1 MTLHTPLCRLLGID
15 WPIFCAPMGFVTG
28 AELAAAVCDAGGL
41 GIMSFNRNPPE
52 VLRGG
57 IRRIRELTD
66 RPFGVNML
74 LPAKVDDHVAVCL
87 EEKVPLLSLFWGD
100 PAPFVEPAH
109 RAGVKVIHQ
118 VGSVAEARAAA
129 DAGVDII
136 IAQGVEAGG
145 HVRGNVSTIALVPRV
160 VDAVEPIPVVAAGGI
175 TDARGLVAVLALG
188 AQAAAFGTRFLA
200 STEALTHPEYQ
211 RKIIDASEEDTVR
224 TTLFGYTWPNA
235 PHRTLRTRFVE
246 EWRDQEA
253 RGNEARPDEPVIG
266 ETRIGGETVP
276 VRRFMSYTPSRETS
290 GDIESMALYAGQGV
304 GLVREVKPA
313 GEIVKELVAGARAI
327 LDA

>member
-1 MTLHTPLCRLLGID
+1 MTLQTPLCALLGID

-28 AELAAAVCDAGGL
+28 AELAAAVSDAGGL

-52 VLRGG
+52 VLRGE
-57 IRRIRELTD
+57 IRRVRELTV

-74 LPAKVDDHVAVCL
+74 LPANVADHVAVCL
-87 EEKVPLLSLFWGD
+87 DEKVPLLSLFWGD

-109 RAGVKVIHQ
+109 NAGVKVIHQ

-136 IAQGVEAGG
+136 IAQGAEAGG
-145 HVRGNVSTIALVPRV
+145 HVRGNVSTLALVPRV
-160 VDAVEPIPVVAAGGI
+160 VDAVAPVPVVAAGGI
-175 TDARGLVAVLALG
+175 ADARGLVAALALG
-188 AQAAAFGTRFLA
+188 AQGAAFGTRFLA
-200 STEALTHPEYQ
+200 SAEGLTHPEYQ
-211 RKIIDASEEDTVR
+211 QRILAASEEDTVR
-224 TTLFGYTWPNA
+224 STLFGYTWPNA

-246 EWRDQEA
+246 EWLDQEA

-266 ETRIGGETVP
+266 ETRVGGETVP

-313 GEIVKELVAGARAI
+313 REIVDELVAGAQAI
-327 LDA
+327 LEA

>member
-1 MTLHTPLCRLLGID
+1 
-15 WPIFCAPMGFVTG
+15 
-28 AELAAAVCDAGGL
+28 
-41 GIMSFNRNPPE
+41 MSFNRNPPE
-52 VLRGG
+52 VLRGE

-109 RAGVKVIHQ
+109 RAGVKVVHQ
-118 VGSVAEARAAA
+118 VGSVAEAQAAA

-145 HVRGNVSTIALVPRV
+145 HVRGNVSTIALVPRI
-160 VDAVEPIPVVAAGGI
+160 VDAVAPVPVVAAGGI

-224 TTLFGYTWPNA
+224 TTLFGHTWPNA